1 MELISPDAY
10 KRQFADKDLKEI
22 TEEKKKIET
31 ILAEM
36 EAKDTFG
43 TQTSVM
49 AQNAQD
55 TSYLAQLEQQN
66 GEPTTQVEV
75 SESDK
80 VKVTTSGEN
89 SERSIYMSYQRVLNE
104 LIKEK
109 NPYMNEIEY
118 KAMLR
123 TKNADELMII
133 RNKLVDDINK
143 YYKETN
149 SMRTKSM
156 LMALPFTKWLVKDKN
171 VNDNIDSLE
180 VVMKKEEYVKYIEEL
195 QADADHLFDVAQKAG
210 QAGTEN
216 PTNPQ

>member
-43 TQTSVM
+43 TTTNVM

-55 TSYLAQLEQQN
+55 TSYLAQLEQQS
-66 GEPTTQVEV
+66 GEPTTQVEIA
-75 SESDK
+75 EKDK
-80 VKVTTSGEN
+80 VKVTSAGEN

-171 VNDNIDSLE
+171 VNENIDSLE
-180 VVMKKEEYVKYIEEL
+180 VILKKEEYVKYIEEL
-195 QADADHLFDVAQKAG
+195 QADADHLFEVSQ
-210 QAGTEN
+210 QAKPEN